1 MNSAEYHRT
10 FTRGPAT
17 TRIGFRASEGQLKVR
32 RLLESAL
39 VDSCLNYIVES
50 CISRARYMSLN
61 LLSCD
66 VFATLTQDF
75 VACLSCRLVR
85 LLFVHNLAFIED

>member
-1 MNSAEYHRT
+1 
-10 FTRGPAT
+10 
-17 TRIGFRASEGQLKVR
+17 
-32 RLLESAL
+32 
-39 VDSCLNYIVES
+39 
-50 CISRARYMSLN
+50 MSLN
-61 LLSCD
+61 LLSYD